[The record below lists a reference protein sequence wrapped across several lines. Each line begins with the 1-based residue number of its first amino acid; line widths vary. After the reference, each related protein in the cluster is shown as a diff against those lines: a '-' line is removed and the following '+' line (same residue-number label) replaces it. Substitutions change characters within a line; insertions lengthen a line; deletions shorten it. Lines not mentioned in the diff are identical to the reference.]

1 MRSLERTSMQYDWCL
16 DTQATQRGN
25 TWWSWR
31 QRSGWWPYKLGNTK
45 DGQQTTTCSER
56 GLHQV
61 LPPSL
66 SKNHPADDLILNFW
80 PSEPWDNPCLLF
92 RPLSLWF
99 FVMAAMYT
107 NKYTQLSYI
116 CWYRA
121 GPWGPQGT
129 TVFLCPPN
137 PRPPH
142 PAPPCFLITGNMLHS
157 ASVTYPEFQQA
168 DSNIC

>member
-1 MRSLERTSMQYDWCL
+1 MTGVWTHRPHKGETPGEDEGRDRGDDPTSPGIPKMASKPPEAQREVCTRFSLPVSERTI
-16 DTQATQRGN
+16 
-25 TWWSWR
+25 
-31 QRSGWWPYKLGNTK
+31 
-45 DGQQTTTCSER
+45 
-56 GLHQV
+56 
-61 LPPSL
+61 
-66 SKNHPADDLILNFW
+66 PADDLILNFW

-99 FVMAAMYT
+99 SVMAAIYT
-107 NKYTQLSYI
+107 NKYTRLSYI

-142 PAPPCFLITGNMLHS
+142 PPPPCFLITGNMLHS